1 MFEIEA
7 KQCGFQPT
15 SGIDPQKW
23 GRKKGFWLKRS
34 GVDHEKVNFDL

>member
-23 GRKKGFWLKRS
+23 GRKKDFG
-34 GVDHEKVNFDL
+34 